1 MKELIKLNPKIMP
14 DKHTFDQD
22 LMYEEAK
29 KIGKNKIVR
38 ISPSL
43 AKELASCFSVKWG
56 STLKNEIA
64 RTLNWRFIT
73 DRELVDTLKIIVSD
87 LIIAINVYDMLV
99 FEDYNTGSIWQECVD
114 NITNTE
120 HGYVAK
126 TSNFEVSVTDNGL
139 IGIKTTYGA
148 YVHLKEQWTRTSE
161 TTFTKVWDIK
171 D

>member
-1 MKELIKLNPKIMP
+1 MKQTIKLNPKIMP
-14 DKHTFDQD
+14 EKHLFDPD

-38 ISPSL
+38 MTPKL
-43 AKELASCFSVKWG
+43 AMELASCFSVKWE

-64 RTLNWRFIT
+64 RTLNWKIII
-73 DRELVDTLKIIVSD
+73 DDTMKEPLEIIVSN
-87 LIIAINVYDMLV
+87 LIIDINVYDMLV

-126 TSNFEVSVTDNGL
+126 TPNFEVSVTDNGL
-139 IGIKTTYGA
+139 IGIKTSYGV

-161 TTFTKVWDIK
+161 TAFTKVWEIK